1 MSQVAPLHAP
11 ELPANLTAVEEFG
24 PLLAEVWREACR
36 HIQMEEA
43 LERIG
48 PLLRRHL
55 PLDTIAVQRIDTARR
70 SVEALAADGRN
81 DAPLLS
87 APRIEL
93 NPAEIDEL
101 VAWCRTRRLLHG
113 SRSAAS
119 GVTAKLAA
127 GAPDADRIVGPLVGE
142 DAGLGVLVLIARS
155 PRRFERA
162 HLAVAR
168 ALLEPF
174 AVALDN
180 DARLRELRTG
190 REAAEAERLSL
201 LTRLGRRDVADAIV
215 GEEGGLRLTM
225 ERARL
230 VAPSDVPVLLL
241 GETGSGKEVVARAIH
256 RGSPRASRP
265 FLRVNCGAM
274 SPGLIDSEL
283 FGHERGS
290 FTGASGERKGWFE
303 RADGGTLFLDE
314 IGELP
319 PEVQVRLLRVL
330 QDGTFE
336 RVGGQ
341 RTLHADIRI
350 VAATHRDLQAMV
362 ADERFRQDLWFRLAV
377 FPILVPPLRDRPDDI
392 PLLAAH
398 FAARAASRFG
408 VPRCVLTS
416 ADEALLV
423 GYAWPGN
430 VRELI
435 AVMERAVILGE
446 GHSLE
451 VATALGTGPVPVAS
465 PSLRAP
471 VPRPATGSSAR
482 GEEAFPTLDTA
493 MARHIEAALTRTGGR
508 IEGRSGA
515 ARLLDINPHTLRAR
529 MRKLGIDWNRF
540 RADARDEDARED
552 TA

>member
-1 MSQVAPLHAP
+1 
-11 ELPANLTAVEEFG
+11 
-24 PLLAEVWREACR
+24 
-36 HIQMEEA
+36 
-43 LERIG
+43 
-48 PLLRRHL
+48 
-55 PLDTIAVQRIDTARR
+55 
-70 SVEALAADGRN
+70 
-81 DAPLLS
+81 
-87 APRIEL
+87 
-93 NPAEIDEL
+93 
-101 VAWCRTRRLLHG
+101 
-113 SRSAAS
+113 
-119 GVTAKLAA
+119 
-127 GAPDADRIVGPLVGE
+127 LVGE
-142 DAGLGVLVLIARS
+142 EGGLGVLVLVARS
-155 PRRFERA
+155 DRRFERA

-174 AVALDN
+174 AVSLDN

-190 REAAEAERLSL
+190 REAAEADRLSL

-256 RGSPRASRP
+256 RGSPRAARP
-265 FLRVNCGAM
+265 FLRVNCGAL

-341 RTLHADIRI
+341 RTLHADVRI

-362 ADERFRQDLWFRLAV
+362 GDGSFRQDLWFRLAV
-377 FPILVPPLRDRPDDI
+377 FPILVPPLRDRPEDI
-392 PLLAAH
+392 PPLAAH

-408 VPRCVLTS
+408 VPRCAPTP
-416 ADEALLV
+416 ADVALLV
-423 GYAWPGN
+423 AYPWPGN

-451 VATALGTGPVPVAS
+451 VATALGTGAVGS
-465 PSLRAP
+465 PSLAP
-471 VPRPATGSSAR
+471 AASPRPAAPASSPASAR
-482 GEEAFPTLDTA
+482 AAEPFPSLDTA
-493 MARHIEAALTRTGGR
+493 MARHIEAALARTGGR
-508 IEGRSGA
+508 IEGRTGA

-540 RADARDEDARED
+540 REDARDAEAE
-552 TA
+552 A

>member
-1 MSQVAPLHAP
+1 MTEVG
-11 ELPANLTAVEEFG
+11 EFG
-24 PLLAEVWREACR
+24 PLLAEIWREACR
-36 HIQMEEA
+36 HIQMAEA

-48 PLLRRHL
+48 GLLRRHL
-55 PLDTIAVQRIDTARR
+55 PLAAVAVQRIDVPRKT
-70 SVEALAADGRN
+70 VEVLAADGNDSPSRLPMSRFEL
-81 DAPLLS
+81 DAPE
-87 APRIEL
+87 IE
-93 NPAEIDEL
+93 EL
-101 VAWCRTRRLLHG
+101 VAWCRERRLYHG
-113 SRSAAS
+113 VRSAAAA
-119 GVTAKLAA
+119 GVLAKLTT
-127 GAPDADRIVGPLVGE
+127 GASDAHRVVCPLVGE
-142 DAGLGVLVLIARS
+142 EGSLGLLTLVAR
-155 PRRFERA
+155 PGRRFERS
-162 HLAVAR
+162 HLSVAR
-168 ALLEPF
+168 ALQEPF

-215 GEEGGLRLTM
+215 GEEGGLHHTM
-225 ERARL
+225 QRARL

-256 RGSPRASRP
+256 RGSPRVSRP
-265 FLRVNCGAM
+265 FLRVNCGAV

-319 PEVQVRLLRVL
+319 AEVQVRLLRVL

-341 RTLHADIRI
+341 RTLHADVRI

-377 FPILVPPLRDRPDDI
+377 FPILVPPLRDRPEDI
-392 PLLAAH
+392 PELAAH
-398 FAARAASRFG
+398 FASRAASRFG
-408 VPRCVLTS
+408 VPRCAPTP
-416 ADEALLV
+416 ADEALLTAY
-423 GYAWPGN
+423 GWPGN

-446 GHSLE
+446 GRSLE
-451 VATALGTGPVPVAS
+451 VATALGAGPSATPNGGAS
-465 PSLRAP
+465 VS
-471 VPRPATGSSAR
+471 RPNPPPGAAR
-482 GEEAFPTLDTA
+482 GAEPFPTLDAA
-493 MARHIEAALTRTGGR
+493 MARHIEAALERTGGR
-508 IEGRSGA
+508 IEGRTGA

-529 MRKLGIDWNRF
+529 MRKLGIDWSRF
-540 RADARDEDARED
+540 RPDPASEED
-552 TA
+552 